1 MLFQYAT
8 DLDEKTLTTLQLVSR
23 SFRDICRDDRLW
35 KSRCFD
41 ESKFYFNF
49 LYRQM
54 VLQSQIDRA
63 KATSEQ
69 QSTPFP
75 GQTAATTLQPAA
87 NLLALGCSAHD
98 RTPVWAEK
106 LRGLR
111 AIGRTQVRANWD
123 PSYPGEP
130 ISWYDEYIQRYA
142 RTVTNW
148 FQNPYRNGA
157 TKGLLNEVRGLALY
171 APEGIRGE
179 FRRDPLFAV
188 SPLEDGTVCL
198 FDINGTQ
205 TSRGAISG
213 KSAPGVLFPHGYD
226 PARARRESRINSVT
240 ECVAVDSQSSKA
252 FFAVQSREFSEKF
265 LHVQTDQVY
274 ILTQVRT
281 IELVEVDLQ
290 RLDVV
295 SQQSFEWSI
304 TALSE
309 ATPGVP
315 LTVGTSLGLHLYDHR
330 APRTHSSTHDEKI
343 DLFSR
348 IFSNDPLP
356 AYAPLSQ
363 PTPLCIHHLPEAG
376 HQDVAS
382 NDIYIAG
389 RFPSILWYD
398 RRQWPH
404 ILGSIHSGARLV
416 SLSSIPYPLPP
427 DVQRRKLG
435 EIPQERILEAKSVRG
450 QTLVA
455 GGEYETKGSLELV
468 GLRSQEAGL
477 PGESSP
483 NGSARRQ
490 KPWSYEKGSIV
501 QNRQT
506 ASGAKIFSAIPHGSR
521 IAFSDGRGD
530 VSWFERDGGSLYNP
544 STSLPFRLTPSHTG
558 LTEVRRHKIGSPED
572 HSSSQPSMFVRAE
585 TGDFAR
591 KLVSTR
597 TRPAGSG
604 EVANCDDLVFW
615 TGERLGMITFSSRKG
630 SKTKDFDPE
639 EDRDAELDE
648 EVEKYSGMMRR
659 ALEVQADEVRL
670 TRNLL
675 VGANEGTSTFT

>member
-1 MLFQYAT
+1 MASAGVSHRGLEELPDEILLAILAY
-8 DLDEKTLTTLQLVSR
+8 LDEKTLTTLQLVSR

-63 KATSEQ
+63 KATR
-69 QSTPFP
+69 
-75 GQTAATTLQPAA
+75 
-87 NLLALGCSAHD
+87 CSAHD

-252 FFAVQSREFSEKF
+252 FFAVQS
-265 LHVQTDQVY
+265 Q
-274 ILTQVRT
+274 
-281 IELVEVDLQ
+281 LVEVDLQ

-530 VSWFERDGGSLYNP
+530 VSWFERDG
-544 STSLPFRLTPSHTG
+544 